1 MQSFPFCDSPFLCA
15 GYLLLLFETA
25 GVKARVKG
33 VEILA
38 VEPVGQ
44 QPQVLAEPLIM
55 HDLARSEEADRVD
68 HVGVVA
74 ETQDI
79 VIRRPR
85 LLFGGK
91 TLVKVGDRVA
101 LGSNRERVERHS
113 RRRYGIDA
121 RRVIDKVGVKAGF
134 LDILL
139 AEIPRELIYDRAD
152 HFEVVQF
159 LRSP

>member
-1 MQSFPFCDSPFLCA
+1 MRLFS
-15 GYLLLLFETA
+15 LLLLFETA

-55 HDLARSEEADRVD
+55 HDLARSEKADRVD

-74 ETQDI
+74 EPQDI

-91 TLVKVGDRVA
+91 ILVKVGDRVA
-101 LGSNRERVERHS
+101 L
-113 RRRYGIDA
+113 
-121 RRVIDKVGVKAGF
+121 
-134 LDILL
+134 
-139 AEIPRELIYDRAD
+139 
-152 HFEVVQF
+152 
-159 LRSP
+159 

>member
-1 MQSFPFCDSPFLCA
+1 MIIVKNYIKGLCKAFRFATALFLCA

-44 QPQVLAEPLIM
+44 QPQVLAKPLIM

-74 ETQDI
+74 EPQDI

-85 LLFGGK
+85 LLF
-91 TLVKVGDRVA
+91 
-101 LGSNRERVERHS
+101 
-113 RRRYGIDA
+113 
-121 RRVIDKVGVKAGF
+121 
-134 LDILL
+134 
-139 AEIPRELIYDRAD
+139 P
-152 HFEVVQF
+152 
-159 LRSP
+159 